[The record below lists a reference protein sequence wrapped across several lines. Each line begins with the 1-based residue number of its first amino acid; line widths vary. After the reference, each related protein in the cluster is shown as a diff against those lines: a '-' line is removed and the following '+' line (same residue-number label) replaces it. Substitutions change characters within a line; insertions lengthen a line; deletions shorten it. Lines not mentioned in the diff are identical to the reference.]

1 MISQKPIFQ
10 IRAEVAD
17 VLVVGR
23 TPYGE
28 RRMVGILGGSVQ
40 GEKLNGRILPGGSD
54 WQIVRSDHAV
64 DIKAQYIIETTEGAR
79 VLVTSEGLRSAAPDV
94 MAKLA
99 AGETVAPHLYYFRT
113 AMRFETSDPGLD
125 WLNRVLAIARGVRQ
139 PNAVDLDVYQVL

>member
-10 IRAEVAD
+10 ICAQVAD
-17 VLVVGR
+17 VLAVGR

-64 DIKAQYIIETTEGAR
+64 DIKAHYVIETPERAR
-79 VLVTSEGLRSAAPDV
+79 VLVASEGLRSGQPDIF
-94 MAKLA
+94 AKLA

-125 WLNRVLAIARGVRQ
+125 WLNRILAIARGVRQ
-139 PNAVDLDVYQVL
+139 PNTVDLDVYQVL